1 MKMNKRD
8 LKGILVFELN
18 NINNLSNFILM
29 SFYLTIKETLQKNM
43 NKLKNPLQKF
53 IRHSS
58 RLTYRYKCLL
68 LNFS

>member
-29 SFYLTIKETLQKNM
+29 SFYLTIKETLQK
-43 NKLKNPLQKF
+43 
-53 IRHSS
+53 I
-58 RLTYRYKCLL
+58 
-68 LNFS
+68 